1 MVVRMVWSW
10 WRQKTKGTPAI
21 GSVNARRYERIKER
35 GMQALLNWS
44 SYDQISQLESSLS
57 VQLLQ
62 MSVFSFDTFLHRGE
76 TNDARLARLRD
87 RDIEALQQIPDLAQ
101 VFILHHD
108 GYVREAALK
117 QLDGSVG
124 APGCIYALFWRTND
138 WVPEVREAAHEALAR
153 VLPQTSA
160 KVIVPALKAALPR
173 IASWGRWSQ
182 AGPEMI
188 TALAQR
194 DDVASALVDD
204 VIQSES
210 AALTVVFRELC
221 KTPKIDP
228 QLERIFRTA
237 HQPHIRAMALQ
248 TLLSGKARW
257 PLPQRR
263 KVWVDKP
270 SGRSRMELQF
280 QRRDIT
286 VDADVL
292 GLLQRAVTDRASIVR
307 KHALDGMIALRHDR
321 EMAHTL
327 DALVAGLEDDP
338 NSGVRSRVAFF
349 QRKRREEN
357 P

>member
-10 WRQKTKGTPAI
+10 WRQKAKGTSAI
-21 GSVNARRYERIKER
+21 GSVNARRYERIKDR
-35 GMQALLNWS
+35 GMPALLNWS
-44 SYDQISQLESSLS
+44 SCDQISQLEGSLS

-62 MSVFSFDTFLHRGE
+62 MSIFSFDTFLHRGE

-138 WVPEVREAAHEALAR
+138 WVSEVREAAHEALAR

-160 KVIVPALKAALPR
+160 DVIVPALKAALPR

-194 DDVASALVDD
+194 DDVASALIDD
-204 VIQSES
+204 VIQSEG

-257 PLPQRR
+257 PLLQRR

-280 QRRDIT
+280 QSRDIT
-286 VDADVL
+286 VDADALV
-292 GLLQRAVTDRASIVR
+292 LLQRAVTDRASIAR

-321 EMAHTL
+321 EIAQTL
-327 DALVAGLEDDP
+327 DALVAELEDDP

>member
-1 MVVRMVWSW
+1 MVLRRLWARLVASDAA
-10 WRQKTKGTPAI
+10 PALSSSELE
-21 GSVNARRYERIKER
+21 GYKR
-35 GMQALLNWS
+35 LLNEGTRIIQAAS
-44 SYDQISQLESSLS
+44 RPDQFEA
-57 VQLLQ
+57 
-62 MSVFSFDTFLHRGE
+62 TYC
-76 TNDARLARLRD
+76 ALRD
-87 RDIEALQQIPDLAQ
+87 TLWSPQDWDYDEQYYTRRTLRRKNNVKAVQQIPGLAE
-101 VFILHHD
+101 VFLFHQD
-108 GYVREAALK
+108 GYVREAALQ
-117 QLDGSVG
+117 QLDTPLT
-124 APGCIYALFWRTND
+124 APASIYALFWRTND

-160 KVIVPALKAALPR
+160 DVIVPALKAALPR

-182 AGPEMI
+182 AGPERI
-188 TALAQR
+188 TTLAQR

-221 KTPKIDP
+221 KTRKIDP

-248 TLLSGKARW
+248 ALLSGKARW

-263 KVWVDKP
+263 KVWIDKP

-280 QRRDIT
+280 QSRDIT

-338 NSGVRSRVAFF
+338 NIGVRSRVAFF

>member
-1 MVVRMVWSW
+1 MVLRRLW
-10 WRQKTKGTPAI
+10 
-21 GSVNARRYERIKER
+21 ARLVASDAARALSSSDVEGYKR
-35 GMQALLNWS
+35 LLNEGTRIIQAAS
-44 SYDQISQLESSLS
+44 RPDQFEA
-57 VQLLQ
+57 
-62 MSVFSFDTFLHRGE
+62 TYC
-76 TNDARLARLRD
+76 ALRD
-87 RDIEALQQIPDLAQ
+87 TLWSPPDWDYDEQYYASRTLRRKKNVKAVEQIPSLAE
-101 VFILHHD
+101 VFLFHQD
-108 GYVREAALK
+108 GYVREAALQ
-117 QLDGSVG
+117 QLDTPLT
-124 APGCIYALFWRTND
+124 APASIYALFWRTND

-160 KVIVPALKAALPR
+160 DVIVPALKAALPR

-204 VIQSES
+204 IIQSEG

-221 KTPKIDP
+221 KTPKVDP

-263 KVWVDKP
+263 KVWIDKP
-270 SGRSRMELQF
+270 SGRSRIELQF
-280 QRRDIT
+280 QSRDIT

-349 QRKRREEN
+349 QRKRQEKN

>member
-1 MVVRMVWSW
+1 MVLRRLWARLVASDAA
-10 WRQKTKGTPAI
+10 PALSSSDVE
-21 GSVNARRYERIKER
+21 GYKR
-35 GMQALLNWS
+35 LLNEGTRIIQAASRPDQFEATYRAIRDTLWS
-44 SYDQISQLESSLS
+44 PQDWDYDEQYYTRRTLRRKKS
-57 VQLLQ
+57 VKA
-62 MSVFSFDTFLHRGE
+62 V
-76 TNDARLARLRD
+76 
-87 RDIEALQQIPDLAQ
+87 QQIPGLAEVSLFHQ
-101 VFILHHD
+101 D
-108 GYVREAALK
+108 GYVREAALQ
-117 QLDGSVG
+117 QLDTPLT
-124 APGCIYALFWRTND
+124 APASIYALFWRTND

-160 KVIVPALKAALPR
+160 DVIVPALKAALPR

-204 VIQSES
+204 IIQSEG

-221 KTPKIDP
+221 KTPKVDP

-257 PLPQRR
+257 PLLQRR
-263 KVWVDKP
+263 KVWIDKP

-280 QRRDIT
+280 QSRDIT
-286 VDADVL
+286 VDTDVL

-321 EMAHTL
+321 EMGHTL
-327 DALVAGLEDDP
+327 DALVAELEDDP

>member
-1 MVVRMVWSW
+1 
-10 WRQKTKGTPAI
+10 
-21 GSVNARRYERIKER
+21 
-35 GMQALLNWS
+35 
-44 SYDQISQLESSLS
+44 
-57 VQLLQ
+57 

-138 WVPEVREAAHEALAR
+138 WVPEVRQAAHEALAR

-160 KVIVPALKAALPR
+160 DVIVPALKAALPR

-204 VIQSES
+204 VI
-210 AALTVVFRELC
+210 
-221 KTPKIDP
+221 
-228 QLERIFRTA
+228 
-237 HQPHIRAMALQ
+237 
-248 TLLSGKARW
+248 
-257 PLPQRR
+257 
-263 KVWVDKP
+263 
-270 SGRSRMELQF
+270 
-280 QRRDIT
+280 
-286 VDADVL
+286 
-292 GLLQRAVTDRASIVR
+292 
-307 KHALDGMIALRHDR
+307 
-321 EMAHTL
+321 
-327 DALVAGLEDDP
+327 
-338 NSGVRSRVAFF
+338 
-349 QRKRREEN
+349 
-357 P
+357 

>member
-1 MVVRMVWSW
+1 MVLRRLWARLVASDAA
-10 WRQKTKGTPAI
+10 PALSSSDVE
-21 GSVNARRYERIKER
+21 GYKR
-35 GMQALLNWS
+35 LLNEGTRIIQAASRPDQFEATYCAIRDTLWS
-44 SYDQISQLESSLS
+44 PQDWDYDEQYYTRRTLRRKKS
-57 VQLLQ
+57 VKA
-62 MSVFSFDTFLHRGE
+62 V
-76 TNDARLARLRD
+76 
-87 RDIEALQQIPDLAQ
+87 QQIPGLAE
-101 VFILHHD
+101 VFLFHQD
-108 GYVREAALK
+108 GYVREAALQ
-117 QLDGSVG
+117 QLDTPLT
-124 APGCIYALFWRTND
+124 APASIYALFWRTND

-160 KVIVPALKAALPR
+160 DVIVPALKAALPR

-182 AGPEMI
+182 AGPERI
-188 TALAQR
+188 TTLAQR

-263 KVWVDKP
+263 KVWIDKP

-280 QRRDIT
+280 QSRDIT

>member
-1 MVVRMVWSW
+1 MVLRRLWAKLVASDAA
-10 WRQKTKGTPAI
+10 PALNSSDVE
-21 GSVNARRYERIKER
+21 GYKR
-35 GMQALLNWS
+35 LLNEGTRIIQAGS
-44 SYDQISQLESSLS
+44 RPDQFEA
-57 VQLLQ
+57 
-62 MSVFSFDTFLHRGE
+62 TYC
-76 TNDARLARLRD
+76 ALRD
-87 RDIEALQQIPDLAQ
+87 TLWSPQDWDYDEQYYTRRTLRRKNSVKAVQQIPGLAE
-101 VFILHHD
+101 VFLFHQD
-108 GYVREAALK
+108 GYVREAALQ
-117 QLDGSVG
+117 QLATPLA
-124 APGCIYALFWRTND
+124 APASIYALLWRTND

-160 KVIVPALKAALPR
+160 EVIVPALKAALPR

-182 AGPEMI
+182 AGPERI
-188 TALAQR
+188 TTLAQR

-263 KVWVDKP
+263 KVWIDKP

-280 QRRDIT
+280 QSRDIT

-349 QRKRREEN
+349 QRKRREED

>member
-1 MVVRMVWSW
+1 MVLRRLWAMLVASDA
-10 WRQKTKGTPAI
+10 TPALSSSDVE
-21 GSVNARRYERIKER
+21 GYKR
-35 GMQALLNWS
+35 LLNEGTRIIQS
-44 SYDQISQLESSLS
+44 ASRPEQFEATYC
-57 VQLLQ
+57 
-62 MSVFSFDTFLHRGE
+62 
-76 TNDARLARLRD
+76 ALRD
-87 RDIEALQQIPDLAQ
+87 TLWSPQDWDYDEQYYTRRMLRRKKNVKSVQQIPGLAE
-101 VFILHHD
+101 VFLFHQD
-108 GYVREAALK
+108 GYVREAALQ
-117 QLDGSVG
+117 QLDTPLT
-124 APGCIYALFWRTND
+124 APASIYALLWRTND

-160 KVIVPALKAALPR
+160 EVIVPALKAALPR

-182 AGPEMI
+182 AGPERI

-221 KTPKIDP
+221 KTPKVDP
-228 QLERIFRTA
+228 QFERIFRTA

-257 PLPQRR
+257 PLLQRR
-263 KVWVDKP
+263 KVWIDKP
-270 SGRSRMELQF
+270 LGRSRMELQF
-280 QRRDIT
+280 QSRDIT

-338 NSGVRSRVAFF
+338 NSGVRSRVTFF